1 MHKPAVKCQ
10 IQIGNRVVVKH
21 KKSGMSG
28 IVKYIGDL
36 NSSYTNDQVYIG
48 VKLDDPGIQN
58 EHKNLCSN

>member
-21 KKSGMSG
+21 KQSGV
-28 IVKYIGDL
+28 VKYIGDL

-48 VKLDDPGIQN
+48 VKLDDPGIVHKLN
-58 EHKNLCSN
+58 EQ